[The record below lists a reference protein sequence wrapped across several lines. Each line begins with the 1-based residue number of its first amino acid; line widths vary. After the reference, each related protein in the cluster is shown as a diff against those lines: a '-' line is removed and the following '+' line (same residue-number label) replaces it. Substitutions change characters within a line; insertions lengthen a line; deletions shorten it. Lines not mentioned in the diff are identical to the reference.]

1 MKLLNEFVFWGV
13 ALQQSNMLFSVTSR
27 RGSMINYLLTYI
39 ILIGSLLAA
48 DSPRSSVLR
57 TEYGFIDYANRVIVS
72 RGMANILQKNSSTDE
87 LQVIEKNLKFSKGEA
102 RSRARENLLDL
113 IKLVHFDSRTV
124 GEIMVGDKL
133 IESRIETLVG
143 SAYQQGEI
151 EYLERNE
158 VAIALAINM
167 SGLAEILIDAS
178 GYMSEGVAQSAYLM
192 TRAATPKSERTS
204 GIVIDARNIYH
215 IPAMVPKV
223 FNEDEKLVYGPRYY
237 TRSRSVNRGPMGYA
251 HSMEDGNVRR
261 RVGNNPLLVEAVTSN
276 DDINLTISNLDAERI
291 RDAEKKFGLLTN
303 CKVLVLLK

>member
-1 MKLLNEFVFWGV
+1 
-13 ALQQSNMLFSVTSR
+13 
-27 RGSMINYLLTYI
+27 MINYLLTYI

-72 RGMANILQKNSSTDE
+72 RGMANILQKNSSTDA
-87 LQVIEKNLKFSKGEA
+87 LMVIEKNIKFSKGEA
-102 RSRARENLLDL
+102 KSRARENLLDL

-178 GYMSEGVAQSAYLM
+178 GYMSEGVAQSTYLM

-276 DDINLTISNLDAERI
+276 DDVNLTISNLDAERI

>member
-1 MKLLNEFVFWGV
+1 
-13 ALQQSNMLFSVTSR
+13 
-27 RGSMINYLLTYI
+27 MINYLLTYI
-39 ILIGSLLAA
+39 IFIGSLLAA
-48 DSPRSSVLR
+48 DAPRSSVLR

-72 RGMANILQKNSSTDE
+72 RGMANISQKNSSTDA
-87 LQVIEKNLKFSKGEA
+87 LMVIEKNIKFSKGEA
-102 RSRARENLLDL
+102 KSRARENLLDL

-124 GEIMVGDKL
+124 GEIMVSDKL
-133 IESRIETLVG
+133 IESRIKTLVG

-291 RDAEKKFGLLTN
+291 RNAEKKFGLLTN

>member
-1 MKLLNEFVFWGV
+1 
-13 ALQQSNMLFSVTSR
+13 
-27 RGSMINYLLTYI
+27 
-39 ILIGSLLAA
+39 
-48 DSPRSSVLR
+48 
-57 TEYGFIDYANRVIVS
+57 
-72 RGMANILQKNSSTDE
+72 MANISQKNTSTDK
-87 LQVIEKNLKFSKGEA
+87 LMVIEKNIKFSKGEA

-167 SGLAEILIDAS
+167 SGLAEILIDAN

-291 RDAEKKFGLLTN
+291 RAAEKKFGLLTN

>member
-1 MKLLNEFVFWGV
+1 
-13 ALQQSNMLFSVTSR
+13 
-27 RGSMINYLLTYI
+27 MINYLLTYT
-39 ILIGSLLAA
+39 ILIGSLLAS
-48 DSPRSSVLR
+48 DSPKSSVLR

-72 RGMANILQKNSSTDE
+72 RGMANISQKNSSTDE

-133 IESRIETLVG
+133 IESRIETLGG

-178 GYMSEGVAQSAYLM
+178 GYMSEGVAQSTYLM

-261 RVGNNPLLVEAVTSN
+261 RVGNNPLLVEAITSN

-291 RDAEKKFGLLTN
+291 RDAEKKFGILTN

>member
-1 MKLLNEFVFWGV
+1 
-13 ALQQSNMLFSVTSR
+13 
-27 RGSMINYLLTYI
+27 MINYLLTYI

-72 RGMANILQKNSSTDE
+72 RGMANILQKNSSTDA
-87 LQVIEKNLKFSKGEA
+87 LMVIEKNIKFSKGEA
-102 RSRARENLLDL
+102 KSRARENLLDL

-124 GEIMVGDKL
+124 GEIMVSDKL
-133 IESRIETLVG
+133 IESRIKTLVG

-261 RVGNNPLLVEAVTSN
+261 RVGNNPLFVEAVTSN
-276 DDINLTISNLDAERI
+276 DDVNLTISNLDAERI

>member
-1 MKLLNEFVFWGV
+1 
-13 ALQQSNMLFSVTSR
+13 MLFSVTSR

-39 ILIGSLLAA
+39 IFIGSLLAA
-48 DSPRSSVLR
+48 DAPRSSVLR

-72 RGMANILQKNSSTDE
+72 RGMANISQKNSSTDA
-87 LQVIEKNLKFSKGEA
+87 LMVIEKNIKFSKGEA
-102 RSRARENLLDL
+102 KSRARENLLDL

-124 GEIMVGDKL
+124 GEIMVSDKL
-133 IESRIETLVG
+133 IESRIKTLVG

-291 RDAEKKFGLLTN
+291 RNAEKKFGLLTN

>member
-1 MKLLNEFVFWGV
+1 MV
-13 ALQQSNMLFSVTSR
+13 
-27 RGSMINYLLTYI
+27 NYLLTYI
-39 ILIGSLLAA
+39 IISGSLLAF
-48 DSPRSSVLR
+48 DSAKSSVLL
-57 TEYGFIDYANRVIVS
+57 TEYGFIDYVNRIIIS
-72 RGMANILQKNSSTDE
+72 RGTANILQKNSSSDE
-87 LQVIEKNLKFSKGEA
+87 LQVIEKNIKFSKGEA
-102 RSRARENLLDL
+102 KSRARENLLDL

-124 GEIMVGDKL
+124 GEIMADDKL

-237 TRSRSVNRGPMGYA
+237 TRSRSVNRGPVGYA

-276 DDINLTISNLDAERI
+276 DDVNLTISNLDAERI
-291 RDAEKKFGLLTN
+291 RQAEKQFGLLTN

>member
-1 MKLLNEFVFWGV
+1 MV
-13 ALQQSNMLFSVTSR
+13 
-27 RGSMINYLLTYI
+27 NYLLTYI

-72 RGMANILQKNSSTDE
+72 RGMANILQKNSSTDA
-87 LQVIEKNLKFSKGEA
+87 LMVIEKNIKFSKGEA
-102 RSRARENLLDL
+102 KSRARENLLDL

-124 GEIMVGDKL
+124 GEIMVSDKL
-133 IESRIETLVG
+133 IESRIKTLVG

-276 DDINLTISNLDAERI
+276 DDVNLTISNLDAERI

>member
-1 MKLLNEFVFWGV
+1 MV
-13 ALQQSNMLFSVTSR
+13 
-27 RGSMINYLLTYI
+27 NYLLTYI

-72 RGMANILQKNSSTDE
+72 RGMANILQKNSSTDA
-87 LQVIEKNLKFSKGEA
+87 LMVIEKNLKFSKGKA

-167 SGLAEILIDAS
+167 SSLAEILIDAS
-178 GYMSEGVAQSAYLM
+178 GYMSERVAQSAYLM

-223 FNEDEKLVYGPRYY
+223 FNEDEKLVYGPRFY

-261 RVGNNPLLVEAVTSN
+261 RVGNNPLFVEAVTSN
-276 DDINLTISNLDAERI
+276 DDVNLTISNLDAERI

>member
-1 MKLLNEFVFWGV
+1 
-13 ALQQSNMLFSVTSR
+13 
-27 RGSMINYLLTYI
+27 MINYLLTYI
-39 ILIGSLLAA
+39 ILIGSLLIA

-57 TEYGFIDYANRVIVS
+57 TEYGFIDYANRIIVS
-72 RGMANILQKNSSTDE
+72 RGMANISQKNSSTDE

-102 RSRARENLLDL
+102 KTRARENLLDL

-167 SGLAEILIDAS
+167 SSLAEILIDAS
-178 GYMSEGVAQSAYLM
+178 GYMSERVAQSAYLM

-276 DDINLTISNLDAERI
+276 DDVNLTISNLDAERI

>member
-1 MKLLNEFVFWGV
+1 
-13 ALQQSNMLFSVTSR
+13 
-27 RGSMINYLLTYI
+27 MINYLLTYI
-39 ILIGSLLAA
+39 ILIGSLFAA
-48 DSPRSSVLR
+48 DSPRSSVIR

-72 RGMANILQKNSSTDE
+72 RGMANISQKNSSTDA
-87 LQVIEKNLKFSKGEA
+87 LMVIEKNIKLSKGEA

-291 RDAEKKFGLLTN
+291 RNAEKKFGLLTN